1 MMVLGRVYLVF
12 GHYIVLFAFSEDT
25 FMLALKKYANIIGS
39 ICDKLLSGII
49 WLLFH
54 DDAAAAFDDD
64 DDDDDDEERERDYAA
79 EMTTSLL
86 HLIRSKDEK
95 ADNYWQ

>member
-1 MMVLGRVYLVF
+1 MGECFLVF

-54 DDAAAAFDDD
+54 EDAAAAFDDD
-64 DDDDDDEERERDYAA
+64 GDDDDEERERDYAA
-79 EMTTSLL
+79 EMRDKS
-86 HLIRSKDEK
+86 IAFDQIERWKG
-95 ADNYWQ
+95 W